1 MNNFII
7 LTPTFNDWKSLSK
20 LLFEIDK
27 NVADLKGNFSTLII
41 NDASTLSPKLNLK
54 GIKHLKKIKI
64 LTLKKN
70 LGSQK
75 SICLGLKYLQ
85 KKKTKAIITIIDSDG
100 EDDPKKIKKLINLAR
115 NNPNSII
122 TANRLKR
129 TENIFFKFL
138 YKLHLFITFLLT
150 GRYIDFGNYCSFNSS
165 NLKKLLSNANLWL
178 ACSAGIKKNCSS
190 LKSCY
195 MSRRKRYFELSKV
208 KFSFLFEHSL
218 NVISIFKSDVQRNS
232 IIFCLLLL
240 LVFIFVKKL
249 IIFAIII
256 AIIVLNIAIYYQSK
270 KIYNFHNCL
279 NLIRHIKKYK

>member
-27 NVADLKGNFSTLII
+27 NIAGLKGNFRTLVI
-41 NDASTLSPKLNLK
+41 NDASTLKPKINLK
-54 GIKHLKKIKI
+54 NVKHLRKIKI
-64 LTLKKN
+64 ITLKKN

-75 SICLGLKYLQ
+75 SICLGLKYLK

-100 EDDPKKIKKLINLAR
+100 EDDPKKIKKLINLAKK
-115 NNPNSII
+115 NPNSII

-138 YKLHLFITFLLT
+138 YKLHLLITFLLT
-150 GRYIDFGNYCSFNSS
+150 GKYIDFGNYCSFNSS
-165 NLKKLLSNANLWL
+165 NLKKLLLNANLWL
-178 ACSAGIKKNCSS
+178 ACSAGITKNCNS
-190 LKSCY
+190 LKSY
-195 MSRRKRYFELSKV
+195 YIGRKKRYFDSSKA

-218 NVISIFKSDVQRNS
+218 NIISVFKSDVRRS
-232 IIFCLLLL
+232 CFIFCLILLL
-240 LVFIFVKKL
+240 IFISVKKL
-249 IIFAIII
+249 IIFAVII
-256 AIIVLNIAIYYQSK
+256 AIIILNIVVYYQSK

-279 NLIRHIKKYK
+279 NLIKHIKKY

>member
-27 NVADLKGNFSTLII
+27 NIAGLKGNFRTLVI
-41 NDASTLSPKLNLK
+41 NDASTVKPKLNLK
-54 GIKHLKKIKI
+54 NVKHLRKIKI
-64 LTLKKN
+64 ITLKKN

-75 SICLGLKYLQ
+75 SICLGLKYLK

-100 EDDPKKIKKLINLAR
+100 EDDPKKIKKLINLAKK
-115 NNPNSII
+115 NPNSII

-138 YKLHLFITFLLT
+138 YKLHLLITFLLT

-178 ACSAGIKKNCSS
+178 ACSAGITKNCSS
-190 LKSCY
+190 LKSY
-195 MSRRKRYFELSKV
+195 YIDRKKRYFNSSKA

-218 NVISIFKSDVQRNS
+218 NVISVFKSDVQRNCL
-232 IIFCLLLL
+232 IFCLILLL
-240 LVFIFVKKL
+240 IFIFVKKL
-249 IIFAIII
+249 IILAAII
-256 AIIVLNIAIYYQSK
+256 AIIILNIVIYYQSK

-279 NLIRHIKKYK
+279 NLIKHIKKY

>member
-27 NVADLKGNFSTLII
+27 NIAGLKGNFRTLVI
-41 NDASTLSPKLNLK
+41 NDASTLKPKLNLK
-54 GIKHLKKIKI
+54 NIKHLRKIKI
-64 LTLKKN
+64 ITLKKN

-75 SICLGLKYLQ
+75 SICLGLKYLK

-100 EDDPKKIKKLINLAR
+100 EDDPKKIKKLINLAKK
-115 NNPNSII
+115 NPNSII

-138 YKLHLFITFLLT
+138 YKLHLLITFLLT
-150 GRYIDFGNYCSFNSS
+150 GKYIDFGNYCSFNSS

-178 ACSAGIKKNCSS
+178 ACSAGITKNCSS
-190 LKSCY
+190 LKSY
-195 MSRRKRYFELSKV
+195 YIGRKKRYFDSSKA

-218 NVISIFKSDVQRNS
+218 NIISVFKSDVRRNCF
-232 IIFCLLLL
+232 IFCLILLL
-240 LVFIFVKKL
+240 IFISVKKL
-249 IIFAIII
+249 IIFAAII
-256 AIIVLNIAIYYQSK
+256 AIIILNIVIYYQSK
-270 KIYNFHNCL
+270 KIYNFHNCV
-279 NLIRHIKKYK
+279 NLIKHIKKY

>member
-27 NVADLKGNFSTLII
+27 NIAGLKGNFRTLVI
-41 NDASTLSPKLNLK
+41 NDASTLRPKLNLK
-54 GIKHLKKIKI
+54 NVKYLRKIKI
-64 LTLKKN
+64 ITLKKN

-75 SICLGLKYLQ
+75 SICLGLKYL
-85 KKKTKAIITIIDSDG
+85 KEKKTKAIITIIDSDG
-100 EDDPKKIKKLINLAR
+100 EDDPKKIKKLINLAKK
-115 NNPNSII
+115 NPNSII

-165 NLKKLLSNANLWL
+165 NLKKLLLNANLWL

-190 LKSCY
+190 LKSYY
-195 MSRRKRYFELSKV
+195 MSRRKRYFDSSKA

-218 NVISIFKSDVQRNS
+218 NVISVFKSDVQRNCL
-232 IIFCLLLL
+232 IYCLILLLI
-240 LVFIFVKKL
+240 FIFIKKL
-249 IIFAIII
+249 IIFAAIIFIII
-256 AIIVLNIAIYYQSK
+256 LNIVIYYQSK

-279 NLIRHIKKYK
+279 NLIKHIKKY

>member
-20 LLFEIDK
+20 LLFKIDK
-27 NVADLKGNFSTLII
+27 NIAGLKGNFKTLII
-41 NDASTLSPKLNLK
+41 DDASTLKPKLNLK
-54 GIKHLKKIKI
+54 NVKHLRKIKI
-64 LTLKKN
+64 ITLKKN

-75 SICLGLKYLQ
+75 SICLGLKYLH

-100 EDDPKKIKKLINLAR
+100 EDDPKNIKKLINLAQK
-115 NNPNSII
+115 NPNSII

-138 YKLHLFITFLLT
+138 YQLHLFITFLLT

-190 LKSCY
+190 LKSYY
-195 MSRRKRYFELSKV
+195 MGRRKRYFDTSKA
-208 KFSFLFEHSL
+208 KLSFLFEHSL
-218 NVISIFKSDVQRNS
+218 NIISVFKSDVQRNCF
-232 IIFCLLLL
+232 IYCLILLLI
-240 LVFIFVKKL
+240 FIFVKKL
-249 IIFAIII
+249 IIFFAIVAIII
-256 AIIVLNIAIYYQSK
+256 FNIIIYHQSK
-270 KIYNFHNCL
+270 KIYSFHNYL
-279 NLIRHIKKYK
+279 NLIKHIKKY

>member
-27 NVADLKGNFSTLII
+27 NIAGLKGNFRTLVI
-41 NDASTLSPKLNLK
+41 NDASTLKPKLNLK
-54 GIKHLKKIKI
+54 NVKHLRKIKI
-64 LTLKKN
+64 ITLKKN

-75 SICLGLKYLQ
+75 SICLGLKYLK

-100 EDDPKKIKKLINLAR
+100 EDDPKKIKKLINLAKK
-115 NNPNSII
+115 NPNSII

-138 YKLHLFITFLLT
+138 YKLHLLITFLLT
-150 GRYIDFGNYCSFNSS
+150 GKYIDFGNYCSFNSS

-178 ACSAGIKKNCSS
+178 ACSAGITKNCSS
-190 LKSCY
+190 LKSYY
-195 MSRRKRYFELSKV
+195 MSRRKRYFESSKA

-218 NVISIFKSDVQRNS
+218 NVISVFKSDVQRNCL
-232 IIFCLLLL
+232 IFCLILLL
-240 LVFIFVKKL
+240 IFISVKKL
-249 IIFAIII
+249 IIFAAILAIII
-256 AIIVLNIAIYYQSK
+256 LNIVIYYQSK

-279 NLIRHIKKYK
+279 NLIKHIKKY

>member
-27 NVADLKGNFSTLII
+27 NIAGLKGNFRTLVI
-41 NDASTLSPKLNLK
+41 NDASTLKPKLNLK
-54 GIKHLKKIKI
+54 NVKQLRKIKI
-64 LTLKKN
+64 ITLKKN

-75 SICLGLKYLQ
+75 SICLGLKYLK

-100 EDDPKKIKKLINLAR
+100 EDDPKNIKKLINLAQK
-115 NNPNSII
+115 NPNSII

-138 YKLHLFITFLLT
+138 YKLHLLITFLLT
-150 GRYIDFGNYCSFNSS
+150 GKYIDFGNYCSFNSS
-165 NLKKLLSNANLWL
+165 NLKKLLVNANLWL
-178 ACSAGIKKNCSS
+178 ACSAGITKNCSS
-190 LKSCY
+190 LKSY
-195 MSRRKRYFELSKV
+195 YTSRKKRYFDSSKA

-218 NVISIFKSDVQRNS
+218 NIISVFKSDVQRNC
-232 IIFCLLLL
+232 IIFCLILLL
-240 LVFIFVKKL
+240 IFISVKKL
-249 IIFAIII
+249 IILAAII
-256 AIIVLNIAIYYQSK
+256 AIIILNIVIYYQSK

-279 NLIRHIKKYK
+279 NLIKHIKKY